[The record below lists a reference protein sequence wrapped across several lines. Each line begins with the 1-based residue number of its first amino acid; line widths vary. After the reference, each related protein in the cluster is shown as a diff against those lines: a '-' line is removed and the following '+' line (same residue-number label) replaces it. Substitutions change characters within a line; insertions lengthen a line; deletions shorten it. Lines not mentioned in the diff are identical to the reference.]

1 VAGTVNIS
9 NSLGFVFKRQRP
21 LGYQGIYGRII
32 LKWFLINTE
41 FEILRV
47 VLMRASVLWAVPLC

>member
-9 NSLGFVFKRQRP
+9 NSLGFVFQRQRP

-32 LKWFLINTE
+32 LKWILINTE